1 MNRRTALLTTA
12 VLGSL
17 GRPAFAQTA
26 APLRVIG
33 PPNDAYKPVYYG
45 IRANIFAQYAVS
57 VEATII
63 NSGAAAAA
71 ALIGGAADIAF
82 TNITT
87 LVTAHNK
94 SIPMQALAPG
104 GFFSSDAKMTAALL
118 VRSEGP
124 VHSGADLSGK
134 TVGSVSLG
142 DTLAAA
148 IQAWIDQ
155 NGGNSRTVKI
165 IEVPA
170 SAAVEMLEQGRVSA
184 VAVNEPAVT
193 QALATGKARALANPN
208 TAIAKSFLSSLFA
221 VMGPAADKNPEA
233 MRRFAQAMHESSLY
247 TNTHLPETV
256 DLVASYSGVAPEI
269 VAHSARISAA
279 EYAEPALVQPVID
292 VLVKYGITDRA
303 FPAQD
308 IISPYALKRR

>member
-1 MNRRTALLTTA
+1 VKRRTALVATA
-12 VLGSL
+12 ALVAQS
-17 GRPAFAQTA
+17 RRAFAQTA
-26 APLRVIG
+26 TPLRVIG

-45 IRANIFAQYAVS
+45 IHAGIFQKYGVN
-57 VEATII
+57 VEASVI

-94 SIPMQALAPG
+94 SIAIQALAPG
-104 GFFSSDAKMTAALL
+104 GVFSSEAKSTAALL
-118 VRSEGP
+118 VLKDAP
-124 VHSGADLSGK
+124 VRSGADLSGK

-142 DTLAAA
+142 DTLAAS

-155 NGGNSRTVKI
+155 NGGNSRSVKI

-170 SAAVEMLEQGRVSA
+170 SAVVQMLEEGRVSA

-208 TAIAKSFLSSLFA
+208 VAISKTFLSSIFA
-221 VMGPAADKNPEA
+221 VMGPVADKTA
-233 MRRFAQAMHESSLY
+233 DQMRRFAQAMHESTLY
-247 TNTHLPETV
+247 TNAHLPETV
-256 DLVASYSGVAPEI
+256 DLVAAYSGIAPDI
-269 VAHSARISAA
+269 VARSARIIAA
-279 EYAEPALVQPVID
+279 DYIDPALVQPVID

-303 FPAQD
+303 FPAQE
-308 IISPYALKRR
+308 IVSPYALKRH